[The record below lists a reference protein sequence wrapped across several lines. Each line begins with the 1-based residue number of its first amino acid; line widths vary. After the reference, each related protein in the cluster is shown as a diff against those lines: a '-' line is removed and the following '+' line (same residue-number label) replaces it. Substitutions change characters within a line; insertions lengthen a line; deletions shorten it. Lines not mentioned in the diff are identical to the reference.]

1 MILSVLSSFHDL
13 SHCVSEF
20 QISMGLSLT
29 KITVIGFG
37 THPTARMIFNL
48 NLQKSPFFFFFKINT
63 YSQVQEVRALTFVF
77 SVPPYNLLQ
86 METHERFKITSDSQK
101 NSISSFNLDL
111 VSYIVEISPAVLAIG
126 HLRFIYLFNFFQI
139 NQPFMN
145 FDYF

>member
-37 THPTARMIFNL
+37 THPTPRMIFNL
-48 NLQKSPFFFFFKINT
+48 NT

-111 VSYIVEISPAVLAIG
+111 VSYIVELSPAVLAIG
-126 HLRFIYLFNFFQI
+126 HLCFIYLFF
-139 NQPFMN
+139 PK
-145 FDYF
+145 